1 MPISKPIR
9 WSLIVIGVVCLLL
22 IAPLGLIIAG
32 NVGGAV
38 LNSVLNQRS
47 TTSELIGDYQYQA
60 NWGRAQLHIE
70 PNGSFREE
78 IAENGKP
85 ARLISGHW
93 QALDDDNYL
102 AVTFKPFGMVWDQDH
117 ASQTQGFGT
126 QFYKPRHGKTYGVID
141 DDLGERF
148 QQQ

>member
-1 MPISKPIR
+1 MLLAKPTR
-9 WSLIVIGVVCLLL
+9 WALVIVGVPCLLFVAL
-22 IAPLGLIIAG
+22 WGGILAS
-32 NVGGAV
+32 NVGAGV
-38 LNSVLNQRS
+38 LSSILNRRP
-47 TTSELIGDYQYQA
+47 TITEFIGDYEYQA

-70 PNGSFREE
+70 PNGNFREE

-85 ARLISGHW
+85 ARFISGHW

-102 AVTFKPFGMVWDQDH
+102 AVSFKPFGMVWDQDH

-126 QFYKPRHGKTYGVID
+126 QFYKPRNGKTYGVID